1 MKNLFAN
8 LVLFAALSVAFSS
21 LTACSTASTQQKGS
35 DSQTASND
43 SNAAPIPETGKNSV
57 YPPAPVG
64 IMQSEI
70 KDLDG
75 KTFKIEDKKGKVV
88 LINLWATWCGPCR
101 SEMPHLIEMQEK
113 YKDKNFEILGL
124 NADDEPVEAVKAF
137 TEQMK
142 LNYFVGYADGKMVS
156 EITKLSRQQGIP
168 QSVLIN
174 REGKTVGVFFGSGAR
189 AINNMKESV
198 EKTVSE

>member
-1 MKNLFAN
+1 
-8 LVLFAALSVAFSS
+8 VFSG
-21 LTACSTASTQQKGS
+21 LTACNTASTQQKGS
-35 DSQTASND
+35 DSKTASND
-43 SNAAPIPETGKNSV
+43 SNVAATNPETGKSSA

-64 IMQSEI
+64 IMQSDI

-124 NADDEPVEAVKAF
+124 NADDEPVEVVKAF
-137 TEQMK
+137 SEQMK
-142 LNYFVGYADGKMVS
+142 LNYFVGYADDKLSADIM
-156 EITKLSRQQGIP
+156 KLSRQQGIP

-174 REGKTVGVFFGSGAR
+174 REGQTAGVFFGSGAR
-189 AINNMKESV
+189 AINSMKESV
-198 EKTVSE
+198 EKILSE